1 MGRTGGRGIWVR
13 GGAAYQCFVC
23 SPYAH
28 LSACPDVSCCQ
39 YCVDIY
45 THRHSHNGSRRAV
58 SSQQSTAANPTTSC
72 PQPPTTIT
80 ASSARATRM
89 GVPAWSGSKALL
101 LAYWNRP
108 LPETFLLIS
117 LSREYRANLSTL
129 SRLFCKRKNA
139 TGTFTVE
146 TGTLRRRSTA
156 CEHAGSTPAVVCFSN

>member
-1 MGRTGGRGIWVR
+1 MFCLFTLCSSFCLSR
-13 GGAAYQCFVC
+13 CFLLRILC
-23 SPYAH
+23 RHIHAQT
-28 LSACPDVSCCQ
+28 L
-39 YCVDIY
+39 
-45 THRHSHNGSRRAV
+45 THRISKGCIIATKYGFKSDYLV
-58 SSQQSTAANPTTSC
+58 STAADNDNC
-72 PQPPTTIT
+72 LFRQGYQDG
-80 ASSARATRM
+80 RAGM
-89 GVPAWSGSKALL
+89 VGSKALL
-101 LAYWNRP
+101 LAYGNRP